1 MPKEKTLPTLE
12 LFMEELLS
20 LLPYLRERYG
30 VKELGVFGSY
40 LRGEQRQDS
49 DLDLLVDFE
58 KDISLW
64 DVMELEE
71 FLSERL
77 GVRVDLIMKSSLRFR
92 PHTAEK
98 ILKSYA
104 PVMENWKDMIRQK
117 EMPKRDYREYIK
129 DILQECE
136 FVRKYT
142 QGIEYEDFLEND
154 LLRHAVVRAL
164 EVIGEA
170 VKNLPNELLEKYPQ
184 IEWKRV
190 KGMRDR
196 LAHAYFG
203 VDYELLWRVIKEEL
217 PSLCNVV
224 KDMLDEET

>member
-64 DVMELEE
+64 NVMELEE

-98 ILKSYA
+98 ILKSYV
-104 PVMENWKDMIRQK
+104 PVVENWKDIIRQK
-117 EMPKRDYREYIK
+117 EMPRRDYREYIK

-136 FVRKYT
+136 FVKKYT
-142 QGIEYEDFLEND
+142 QGIEYEDFLESD

-184 IEWKRV
+184 IEWRRV

-203 VDYELLWRVIKEEL
+203 VDYELLWKVVKEEL
-217 PSLCNVV
+217 PNLCKVV
-224 KDMLDEET
+224 RDML

>member
-1 MPKEKTLPTLE
+1 MKKLSQKPTLE

-98 ILKSYA
+98 ILKSYV
-104 PVMENWKDMIRQK
+104 PVVENWKDIIRQK
-117 EMPKRDYREYIK
+117 EMPRRDYREYIK

-142 QGIEYEDFLEND
+142 QGIEYEDFLESD

-203 VDYELLWRVIKEEL
+203 VDYELLWKVVKEEL
-217 PSLCNVV
+217 PSLCKVV
-224 KDMLDEET
+224 RDML

>member
-71 FLSERL
+71 YLSERL

-98 ILKSYA
+98 ILKSYV
-104 PVMENWKDMIRQK
+104 PVVENWKDIIRQE
-117 EMPKRDYREYIK
+117 EMSKRDYREYIK

-142 QGIEYEDFLEND
+142 QGIEYEDFLESD

-170 VKNLPNELLEKYPQ
+170 VKNLPSELLEKYPQ

-203 VDYELLWRVIKEEL
+203 VDYELLWKVVKEEL
-217 PSLCNVV
+217 PSLCKVV
-224 KDMLDEET
+224 RDML

>member
-12 LFMEELLS
+12 LLMEELLS

-71 FLSERL
+71 YLSERL

-98 ILKSYA
+98 ILKSYV
-104 PVMENWKDMIRQK
+104 PVMENWKDIIRQK

-142 QGIEYEDFLEND
+142 QGIEYEDFLESD

-203 VDYELLWRVIKEEL
+203 VDYELLWKVVKEEL
-217 PSLCNVV
+217 PILCKVV
-224 KDMLDEET
+224 RDML

>member
-64 DVMELEE
+64 NVMELEE

-98 ILKSYA
+98 ILKSYV
-104 PVMENWKDMIRQK
+104 PVVENWKDIIRQK
-117 EMPKRDYREYIK
+117 EMPKRDYRDYLR
-129 DILQECE
+129 DILEMCQYLEGRSKNLSFE
-136 FVRKYT
+136 
-142 QGIEYEDFLEND
+142 EFLEN
-154 LLRHAVVRAL
+154 LELRLSFTRAL
-164 EVIGEA
+164 EIIGEG

>member
-20 LLPYLRERYG
+20 LLPYLREKYG

-64 DVMELEE
+64 NVMELEE

-98 ILKSYA
+98 ILKSYV
-104 PVMENWKDMIRQK
+104 PVVENWKDIIRQK

-136 FVRKYT
+136 FVKKYT
-142 QGIEYEDFLEND
+142 QGIEYEDFLESD

-203 VDYELLWRVIKEEL
+203 VDYELLWKVVKEEL
-217 PSLCNVV
+217 PILCKVV
-224 KDMLDEET
+224 RDML

>member
-64 DVMELEE
+64 NVMELEE

-98 ILKSYA
+98 ILKSYV
-104 PVMENWKDMIRQK
+104 PVVENWKDIIRQK

-136 FVRKYT
+136 FVKKYT
-142 QGIEYEDFLEND
+142 QGIEYEDFLESD

-203 VDYELLWRVIKEEL
+203 VDYELLWKVVKEEL
-217 PSLCNVV
+217 PILCKVV
-224 KDMLDEET
+224 RDML

>member
-20 LLPYLRERYG
+20 LLPYLRERYK

-58 KDISLW
+58 KEISLW

-77 GVRVDLIMKSSLRFR
+77 GVKVDLIMKSSLRFR

-98 ILKSYA
+98 ILKSYV
-104 PVMENWKDMIRQK
+104 PVVENWKDIIRQK
-117 EMPKRDYREYIK
+117 EMPRRDYREYIK

-136 FVRKYT
+136 FVKKYT
-142 QGIEYEDFLEND
+142 QGIEYEDFLESD

-184 IEWKRV
+184 IEWRRV

>member
-71 FLSERL
+71 YLSERL

-98 ILKSYA
+98 ILKSYV
-104 PVMENWKDMIRQK
+104 PVVENWKDIIRQK

-142 QGIEYEDFLEND
+142 QGIEYEDFLESD

-170 VKNLPNELLEKYPQ
+170 VKNLPSELLEKYPQ

-203 VDYELLWRVIKEEL
+203 VDYELLWKVVKEEL
-217 PSLCNVV
+217 PSLCKVV
-224 KDMLDEET
+224 RDML

>member
-1 MPKEKTLPTLE
+1 MKKLSQKPTLE

-64 DVMELEE
+64 NVMELEE

-98 ILKSYA
+98 ILKSYV
-104 PVMENWKDMIRQK
+104 PVVENWKDIIRQK

-142 QGIEYEDFLEND
+142 QGIEYEDFLESD

-203 VDYELLWRVIKEEL
+203 VDYELLWKVVKEEL
-217 PSLCNVV
+217 PILCKVV
-224 KDMLDEET
+224 RDML

>member
-12 LFMEELLS
+12 LLMEELLS

-71 FLSERL
+71 YLSERL
-77 GVRVDLIMKSSLRFR
+77 GVRVDLIMKSSLKFR

-98 ILKSYA
+98 ILKSYV
-104 PVMENWKDMIRQK
+104 PVMENWKDIIRQK

-142 QGIEYEDFLEND
+142 QGIEYEDFLESD

>member
-1 MPKEKTLPTLE
+1 MKKLSQKPTLE

-64 DVMELEE
+64 NVMELEE

-98 ILKSYA
+98 ILKSYV
-104 PVMENWKDMIRQK
+104 PVVENWKDIIRQK

-136 FVRKYT
+136 FVKKYT
-142 QGIEYEDFLEND
+142 QGIEYEDFLESD

-203 VDYELLWRVIKEEL
+203 VDYELLWKVVKEEL
-217 PSLCNVV
+217 PILCKVV
-224 KDMLDEET
+224 RDML

>member
-20 LLPYLRERYG
+20 LLPYLRERYK

-98 ILKSYA
+98 ILKSYV
-104 PVMENWKDMIRQK
+104 PVMENWKDIIRQK

-142 QGIEYEDFLEND
+142 QGIEYEDFLESD

-184 IEWKRV
+184 IEWRRV

-203 VDYELLWRVIKEEL
+203 VDYELLWKVVKEEL
-217 PSLCNVV
+217 PNLCKVV
-224 KDMLDEET
+224 KDML

>member
-98 ILKSYA
+98 ILKSYV
-104 PVMENWKDMIRQK
+104 PVMENWKDIIRQK

-142 QGIEYEDFLEND
+142 QGIEYEDFLESD

-190 KGMRDR
+190 KGMRDK

>member
-98 ILKSYA
+98 ILKSYV
-104 PVMENWKDMIRQK
+104 PVMENWKDIIRQK

-142 QGIEYEDFLEND
+142 QGIEYEDFLESD

-203 VDYELLWRVIKEEL
+203 VDYELLWKVVKEEL
-217 PSLCNVV
+217 PILCKVV
-224 KDMLDEET
+224 RDML

>member
-20 LLPYLRERYG
+20 LLPYLREKYG

-64 DVMELEE
+64 NVMELEE

-77 GVRVDLIMKSSLRFR
+77 GVKVDLIMKSSLRFR

-98 ILKSYA
+98 ILKSYV
-104 PVMENWKDMIRQK
+104 PVVENWKDIIRQK

-142 QGIEYEDFLEND
+142 QGIEYEDFLESD

-203 VDYELLWRVIKEEL
+203 VDYELLWKVVKEEL
-217 PSLCNVV
+217 PILCKVV
-224 KDMLDEET
+224 RDML

>member
-98 ILKSYA
+98 ILKSYV
-104 PVMENWKDMIRQK
+104 PVMENWKDIIRQK

-136 FVRKYT
+136 FVKKYT
-142 QGIEYEDFLEND
+142 QGIEYEDFLESD

-203 VDYELLWRVIKEEL
+203 VDYELLWKVVKEEL
-217 PSLCNVV
+217 PSLCKVV
-224 KDMLDEET
+224 RDML

>member
-71 FLSERL
+71 YLSERL

-98 ILKSYA
+98 ILKSYV
-104 PVMENWKDMIRQK
+104 PVVENWKDIIRQK

-142 QGIEYEDFLEND
+142 QGIEYEDFLESD

>member
-1 MPKEKTLPTLE
+1 
-12 LFMEELLS
+12 MEELLS

-71 FLSERL
+71 YLSERL

-98 ILKSYA
+98 ILKSYV
-104 PVMENWKDMIRQK
+104 PVMENWKDIIRQK

-142 QGIEYEDFLEND
+142 QGIEYEDFLESD

>member
-12 LFMEELLS
+12 LLMEELLS

-77 GVRVDLIMKSSLRFR
+77 GVRVDLIMKSSLKFR

-98 ILKSYA
+98 ILKSYV
-104 PVMENWKDMIRQK
+104 PVVENWKDIIRQK

-142 QGIEYEDFLEND
+142 QGIEYEDFLESD

-203 VDYELLWRVIKEEL
+203 VDYELLWKVVKEEL
-217 PSLCNVV
+217 
-224 KDMLDEET
+224 

>member
-1 MPKEKTLPTLE
+1 
-12 LFMEELLS
+12 
-20 LLPYLRERYG
+20 
-30 VKELGVFGSY
+30 
-40 LRGEQRQDS
+40 
-49 DLDLLVDFE
+49 
-58 KDISLW
+58 
-64 DVMELEE
+64 
-71 FLSERL
+71 
-77 GVRVDLIMKSSLRFR
+77 
-92 PHTAEK
+92 
-98 ILKSYA
+98 
-104 PVMENWKDMIRQK
+104 MENWKDIIRQK

-142 QGIEYEDFLEND
+142 QGIEYEDFLESD

>member
-12 LFMEELLS
+12 LLMEELLS

-77 GVRVDLIMKSSLRFR
+77 GVRVDLIMKSSLKFR

-98 ILKSYA
+98 ILKSYV
-104 PVMENWKDMIRQK
+104 PVVENWKDIIRQK

-142 QGIEYEDFLEND
+142 QGIEYEDFLESD

-203 VDYELLWRVIKEEL
+203 VDYELLWKVVKEEL
-217 PSLCNVV
+217 PILCKVV
-224 KDMLDEET
+224 RDML

>member
-12 LFMEELLS
+12 LLMEELLS

-40 LRGEQRQDS
+40 LRGEQKQDS

-71 FLSERL
+71 YLSERL
-77 GVRVDLIMKSSLRFR
+77 GVRVDLIIKSSLRFR

-98 ILKSYA
+98 ILKSYV
-104 PVMENWKDMIRQK
+104 PVVENWKDIIRQK

-142 QGIEYEDFLEND
+142 QGIEYEDFLESD

-170 VKNLPNELLEKYPQ
+170 VKNLPSELLEKYPQ

-203 VDYELLWRVIKEEL
+203 VDYELLWKVVKEEL
-217 PSLCNVV
+217 PSLCKVV
-224 KDMLDEET
+224 RDML

>member
-12 LFMEELLS
+12 LLMEELLS

-71 FLSERL
+71 YLSERL

-98 ILKSYA
+98 ILKSYV
-104 PVMENWKDMIRQK
+104 PVMENWKDIIRQK

-142 QGIEYEDFLEND
+142 QGIEYEDFLESD

>member
-98 ILKSYA
+98 ILKSYV
-104 PVMENWKDMIRQK
+104 PVMENWKDIIRQK

-136 FVRKYT
+136 FLRKYT
-142 QGIEYEDFLEND
+142 QGIEYEDFLESD

>member
-1 MPKEKTLPTLE
+1 MKKLSQKPTLE

-64 DVMELEE
+64 NVMELEE

-77 GVRVDLIMKSSLRFR
+77 GVKVDLIMKSSLRFR

-98 ILKSYA
+98 ILKSYV
-104 PVMENWKDMIRQK
+104 PVVENWKDIIRQK

-136 FVRKYT
+136 FVKKYT
-142 QGIEYEDFLEND
+142 QGIEYEDFLESD

-203 VDYELLWRVIKEEL
+203 VDYELLWKVVKEEL
-217 PSLCNVV
+217 PILCKVV
-224 KDMLDEET
+224 RDML